1 MLEKQIKD
9 EEGLMFDWEDLET
22 VMEKQKYIDSLK
34 EDLTFLKNPNKKRT
48 KKKKKVT
55 KNSKNLMVNIFKPQ
69 LSKNKIV
76 KEQLM
81 TEKSIRLCHAPD
93 VDISNIKLDKLNK
106 GMYNRSNN

>member
-1 MLEKQIKD
+1 
-9 EEGLMFDWEDLET
+9 
-22 VMEKQKYIDSLK
+22 
-34 EDLTFLKNPNKKRT
+34 
-48 KKKKKVT
+48 
-55 KNSKNLMVNIFKPQ
+55 MVNIFKPQ

-93 VDISNIKLDKLNK
+93 TDISNIKLDKLNK